1 MKRAAPKHSHIL
13 QAYPRLDFE
22 FLPTLAA
29 AVLNRQE
36 RLSRRWFR

>member
-1 MKRAAPKHSHIL
+1 MKRAVSKHSHIS

-22 FLPTLAA
+22 FLPTLVA

-36 RLSRRWFR
+36 RQPSRWIR